1 MKRLLIVLTCALC
14 LAACGD
20 DSAAG
25 NGKRIVEQDKLHAP
39 GIPLDAV
46 DESVQTEAVAG
57 SMRTIAQQL
66 KLKLAVDYNGDLA
79 RLSKDFSG
87 PMNATKLTK
96 LGLTEQTL
104 TGSFYKPTDFN
115 LSFSGKTVTI
125 TALSPGTRG
134 YTKQDYS
141 IS

>member
-1 MKRLLIVLTCALC
+1 MKRLLIVMTCALC

-20 DSAAG
+20 DDADNRA
-25 NGKRIVEQDKLHAP
+25 RFVEQDKLYAP
-39 GIPLDAV
+39 GVPLDAV

-66 KLKLAVDYNGDLA
+66 KLKLAADYAGDTA

-87 PMNATKLTK
+87 PMNAAKLTK
-96 LGLTEQTL
+96 LGLTEQSL
-104 TGSFYKPTDFN
+104 TGSFYKPTDFD
-115 LSFSGKTVTI
+115 LSFSGRTVTI
-125 TALSPGTRG
+125 TALSPGKRG